1 MEQRLTAPQLTLTPT
16 EYEQL
21 RDTNIER
28 WRLGRQRHLVPAVL
42 VLTDFLLS
50 LLIWKGS
57 SILQSLWGNGA
68 LSQMTTFA
76 MVAVI
81 TSWIGL
87 RALLGLYP
95 GYGLDPVEQLRR
107 HTYAAF
113 ATLAMLA
120 IFALGFQLGLLL
132 SRLLLALVF
141 LGLLVLTPFA
151 QYLMKSWLNTLGV
164 WGKPVV
170 VLGYKEAGTNV
181 VNLLNE
187 RWELGYVPCAIFDYR
202 LEEAGGLSGSVED
215 QQILAAAV
223 DVASEHS
230 VDTAIFAMPNL
241 RREYL
246 AKLTSLASVNF
257 RQIIIIPNLSGI
269 TNSAVVAR
277 DFAGT
282 LGVEIKYNLL
292 DPWARRFKRALDLL
306 GAVIGGLLISPLLLA
321 ILVSIKLDSPGP
333 SFYGHRRI
341 GLEGKHFCCWK
352 FRTMHLDA
360 ERMLDTYLQEN
371 PQLRAEWEKNQKLRD
386 DPRVTRVGRFLRKT
400 SLDELPQL
408 WNVLRGEMSLTGPRP
423 IVDAEVSR
431 YGSAYELYKRI
442 RPGMS
447 GLWQISGRSGI
458 SYTERVAMDSHY
470 VRNWSFWLDLI
481 ILACTVKTAV
491 LGRGAF

>member
-1 MEQRLTAPQLTLTPT
+1 MEQRLTAAQFTLIPA
-16 EYEQL
+16 EYVELQ
-21 RDTNIER
+21 DTKTER
-28 WRLGRQRHLVPAVL
+28 WRRGWQRYLVPAVL

-50 LLIWKGS
+50 LLVWGGS
-57 SILQSLWGNGA
+57 SVLQRVWGNGA
-68 LSQMTTFA
+68 LSEMTAFA

-81 TSWIGL
+81 TAWVGL

-113 ATLAMLA
+113 AALAMLA

-132 SRLLLALVF
+132 SRLLLAFVF
-141 LGLLVLTPFA
+141 LGLLILTPFA
-151 QYLMKSWLNTLGV
+151 QYFMKSWMKKLGV

-187 RWELGYVPCAIFDYR
+187 RWELGYVPVASFDYR
-202 LEEAGGLSGSVED
+202 LDETGGLSEGVED
-215 QQILAAAV
+215 QQVLAAAV
-223 DVASEHS
+223 DVAREQRT
-230 VDTAIFAMPNL
+230 DTAIFAMPNL

-246 AKLTSLASVNF
+246 ATLTSLASVSF
-257 RQIIIIPNLSGI
+257 RRIIIIPNLSGI
-269 TNSAVVAR
+269 TTSAVVAR
-277 DFAGT
+277 DIAGT

-321 ILVSIKLDSPGP
+321 VLVSIKLDSPGP

-371 PQLRAEWEKNQKLRD
+371 PLLRAEWEANQKLRD
-386 DPRVTRVGRFLRKT
+386 DPRVTRVGRFLRKA

-408 WNVLRGEMSLTGPRP
+408 WNVLRGDMSLTGPRP
-423 IVDAEVSR
+423 IVDAEVSK
-431 YGSAYELYKRI
+431 YGRAYELYKRI

-458 SYTERVAMDSHY
+458 SYSERVAMDSHY

-481 ILACTVKTAV
+481 ILARTVKTAV